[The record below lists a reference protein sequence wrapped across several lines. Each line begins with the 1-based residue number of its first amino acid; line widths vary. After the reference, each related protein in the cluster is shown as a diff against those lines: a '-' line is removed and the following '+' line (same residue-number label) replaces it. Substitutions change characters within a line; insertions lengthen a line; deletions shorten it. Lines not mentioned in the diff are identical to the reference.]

1 MLNKDRIGALAIL
14 AFAVG
19 YGALTFN
26 IHLLPFQANSAF
38 TARTMPFFL
47 TLFANLFRS
56 SASSVAMAFAIGLSL
71 AILLRPSDLSMPDV
85 KGFQWKR
92 GLLVCIVMLAYGFLV
107 RPLGFITATTLFL
120 MAGYLIL
127 GERRPVILIAASL
140 PIVVAFWALM
150 TQVLDVFI
158 EPFPS
163 FLAG

>member
-47 TLFANLFRS
+47 TL
-56 SASSVAMAFAIGLSL
+56 FAIGLSL